1 MKRHSLGLPQEAAK
15 YTIMALLISA
25 CIGALIGYLWHRKVV
40 NTCDEAVRQLEED

>member
-1 MKRHSLGLPQEAAK
+1 
-15 YTIMALLISA
+15 MALLISA